1 LEQSTEVVAR
11 KTSNF
16 ISVEQEK
23 TGLEILSKI
32 CSGNFPTVLDIIA
45 NEERTVAKI
54 KMEFE
59 KLTSLV
65 KIKRNLIEPIFIALA
80 KYNSEM
86 GDWMIKQM
94 LSYDNFEDLA
104 TLTANLI
111 MSQVEEMPARINML
125 QDHLV
130 SAIKQP
136 GFLYT

>member
-1 LEQSTEVVAR
+1 
-11 KTSNF
+11 
-16 ISVEQEK
+16 
-23 TGLEILSKI
+23 
-32 CSGNFPTVLDIIA
+32 
-45 NEERTVAKI
+45 
-54 KMEFE
+54 MEFE